1 MADIFISYA
10 GADREIVGCIVA
22 LLEAQGW
29 SVWWDTRIDA
39 GERSDEIIEREIATA
54 RCVVVVWTQQSIDRE
69 WVHEEADHGRERSI
83 LVSIL
88 IGLDKPPFGFRRIQ
102 ASNLSGWDGNTRTA
116 TADQFLADVGH
127 KLGNAPRPSLQPS
140 SPQTAA
146 NPAVDRGRTDALTAE
161 LRTLRTASITS
172 EADFESCLREPG
184 TGRFR
189 WFKDIDIGPE
199 MVVVPAGEFI
209 MGSNER
215 ESEQPLHKVIIKEPF
230 AVGRF
235 AVTFA
240 EWDAAGLPHKPRD
253 EGWGRGKQPVINVSW
268 EDAKAFTEWLARK
281 TGKDYRLLSE
291 AEWEYVARAG
301 TSTAFWL
308 GTRFRPRRLTS
319 MAEIVQGS
327 ENFAIA
333 PCPLTASTLTGGVCT
348 RFMATY
354 GSGAKT
360 VGTKTTK
367 VRRKMDR
374 HARAG
379 MLPCESCEVA
389 LGTVFQPFS
398 VRASATGIEPVRA
411 VTRSGSA

>member
-1 MADIFISYA
+1 M
-10 GADREIVGCIVA
+10 GARGSRP
-22 LLEAQGW
+22 W
-29 SVWWDTRIDA
+29 
-39 GERSDEIIEREIATA
+39 
-54 RCVVVVWTQQSIDRE
+54 
-69 WVHEEADHGRERSI
+69 RERSI

-235 AVTFA
+235 RSPSQNGMRPAYHTNLVTRVG
-240 EWDAAGLPHKPRD
+240 DAANN
-253 EGWGRGKQPVINVSW
+253 Q
-268 EDAKAFTEWLARK
+268 
-281 TGKDYRLLSE
+281 
-291 AEWEYVARAG
+291 
-301 TSTAFWL
+301 
-308 GTRFRPRRLTS
+308 
-319 MAEIVQGS
+319 
-327 ENFAIA
+327 
-333 PCPLTASTLTGGVCT
+333 
-348 RFMATY
+348 
-354 GSGAKT
+354 
-360 VGTKTTK
+360 
-367 VRRKMDR
+367 
-374 HARAG
+374 
-379 MLPCESCEVA
+379 
-389 LGTVFQPFS
+389 
-398 VRASATGIEPVRA
+398 
-411 VTRSGSA
+411 